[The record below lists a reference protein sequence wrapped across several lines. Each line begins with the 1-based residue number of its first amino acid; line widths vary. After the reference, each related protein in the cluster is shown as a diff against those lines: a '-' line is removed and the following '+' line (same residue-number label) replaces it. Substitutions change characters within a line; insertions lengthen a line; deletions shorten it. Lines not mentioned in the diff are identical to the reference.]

1 MGSELIELKL
11 IDVIYTLDGKEYIT
25 DKHLEKEILDELVA
39 HGGRINVVDLQQ
51 KSCSHVSLAPEEVSS
66 IGFNKD
72 HSCLADI
79 FVPNGSLYL
88 SATFDLKILNVD
100 LNYIEAKI
108 SELLKFDK
116 SLLLVQGFLMSRM
129 YLEKMCEEINDTLQE
144 AGQLTVSDLT
154 KEFGLP
160 TAFLLEH
167 IEESLGTRIIGR
179 LDKTDSGV
187 LYTESYVARY
197 QARIRGQFSAITRP
211 TSLGPIISQ
220 GNYHAKLFY
229 SVLNDLISTGQ
240 LLGSIHGRTEKAVY
254 IPEIYIKLQNSWV
267 DSFLAS
273 NGYLEYDAISRLGID
288 SPQEY
293 LTRRYGNQTTLLK
306 LETCCVG
313 QLVQTRV
320 EAAIEEVQSS
330 NSWVDIMTIL
340 PSPCTPADGNK
351 ILMSYCKSNPE
362 LRVFGMT
369 AAASKAFVQTCFE
382 LFQPLIADKAQK
394 AFATNAVLL
403 TDLVTSQAEG
413 PPRKDKKEER
423 RKRGGTEKKGQRGK
437 GADVEQEEEEE
448 GSKRGTS
455 SELHFMTT
463 EEVAAF
469 LLTKYPDC
477 GEDFLSE
484 LAGTLYRRLQ
494 DAYLQALKALLSTTS
509 NEGPSESNQ
518 RKLHVH
524 VHANLQESIQ
534 GLWNRARLF
543 QKAIPFFE
551 GDSALQ
557 LSKYLLRTVCTDLL
571 NMVFCYLS
579 KDKGVQLP
587 DDQKLT
593 AKDRSTII
601 LNLPENMRKSLK
613 ASNTAVNGKEKC
625 VELGQRSRQQKLD
638 KQKLDKQ
645 KLDKQ
650 KLDKQKLDTDIEEF
664 LKQFEALCEEEF
676 CGLMLKKLD
685 KKKERQL
692 LFSHHQSLLA
702 TLKEEK
708 EPAMALHLI
717 TVFLFQRCTSCI
729 IHAPGRLV
737 PNIISFLAKHMND
750 TEYAKLSEYQRLV
763 MLHLRLTSEAKQ
775 DDPDDEGEGT
785 MEHLLPPPSSDELQG
800 DPVQVMDELKR
811 QLDSLKDLVVKPR
824 KENE

>member
-1 MGSELIELKL
+1 MADWNVIRQLAADFQRIQATSTTLKLSERNCIELVNKLIELKL

-25 DKHLEKEILDELVA
+25 DKHLEKEILDELVV
-39 HGGRINVVDLQQ
+39 HGGRINVVDIQQ
-51 KSCSHVSLAPEEVSS
+51 
-66 IGFNKD
+66 
-72 HSCLADI
+72 
-79 FVPNGSLYL
+79 
-88 SATFDLKILNVD
+88 ILNVD
-100 LNYIEAKI
+100 LSYVEAKI
-108 SELLKFDK
+108 SELLKLDK
-116 SLLLVQGFLMSRM
+116 SLLLVQGFLMNRM
-129 YLEKMCEEINDTLQE
+129 HLEKMCEEINDTLQE

-197 QARIRGQFSAITRP
+197 EARIRGQFSAITRP
-211 TSLGPIISQ
+211 TALGPIISQ
-220 GNYHAKLFY
+220 GNYHAKLFH
-229 SVLNDLISTGQ
+229 SVLNDLVLTGQ
-240 LLGSIHGRTEKAVY
+240 LLGSIHGRTDKAVY
-254 IPEIYIKLQNSWV
+254 IPEIHIKLQNSWV

-288 SPQEY
+288 SPLEY
-293 LTRRYGNQTTLLK
+293 LTRRYCNQTKLLH

-320 EAAIEEVQSS
+320 EAALEEVQSS

-351 ILMSYCKSNPE
+351 ILLSFCKSIPE

-369 AAASKAFVQTCFE
+369 AVASKAFVQACFE

-394 AFATNAVLL
+394 TSVTNAALL
-403 TDLVTSQAEG
+403 TELMTSQVDG
-413 PPRKDKKEER
+413 PRKDKKEER
-423 RKRGGTEKKGQRGK
+423 RKRGGAEKKGQRGK

-448 GSKRGTS
+448 GSRRGTTR
-455 SELHFMTT
+455 ELHFMTT

-484 LAGTLYRRLQ
+484 LAGSLYGRLQ
-494 DAYLQALKALLSTTS
+494 DAYLQALKALMSTS
-509 NEGPSESNQ
+509 NEEPSSQNHQ
-518 RKLHVH
+518 SKLH

-551 GDSALQ
+551 GDSTLQ
-557 LSKYLLRTVCTDLL
+557 LSKYLLRTVGTDLL

-593 AKDRSTII
+593 AKDRTAII
-601 LNLPENMRKSLK
+601 SNLPENMRKSLK
-613 ASNTAVNGKEKC
+613 ASNLALNGKD
-625 VELGQRSRQQKLD
+625 V
-638 KQKLDKQ
+638 
-645 KLDKQ
+645 
-650 KLDKQKLDTDIEEF
+650 EEF
-664 LKQFEALCEEEF
+664 LRQFEALCEEEF
-676 CGLMLKKLD
+676 CGVMLKKLD
-685 KKKERQL
+685 KKKDRQL
-692 LFSHHQSLLA
+692 LFSHQQSLFA

-708 EPAMALHLI
+708 EPAMALHL
-717 TVFLFQRCTSCI
+717 VAVLLFQRYTNCI

-737 PNIISFLAKHMND
+737 PNIISFLSNHMND
-750 TEYAKLSEYQRLV
+750 TEYAKLTDFQRLV
-763 MLHLRLTSEAKQ
+763 MLHLRLTSGVKR
-775 DDPDDEGEGT
+775 DDPDDESQQAEVT
-785 MEHLLPPPSSDELQG
+785 LEQKSDLLPPPSSEVQG
-800 DPVQVMDELKR
+800 DPTQVMDELKG
-811 QLDSLKDLVVKPR
+811 QLDSLKDLVAKPR
-824 KENE
+824 TENK

>member
-1 MGSELIELKL
+1 MADWNVIKQLAADFQRIQATSTTQKLSERNCIELVNKLIELKL

-51 KSCSHVSLAPEEVSS
+51 
-66 IGFNKD
+66 
-72 HSCLADI
+72 
-79 FVPNGSLYL
+79 
-88 SATFDLKILNVD
+88 ILNVD

-613 ASNTAVNGKEKC
+613 ASNTAVNGK
-625 VELGQRSRQQKLD
+625 
-638 KQKLDKQ
+638 
-645 KLDKQ
+645 
-650 KLDKQKLDTDIEEF
+650 DIEEF

-775 DDPDDEGEGT
+775 DDPDDESQQGEGT